1 MTSQTFISAESPH
14 DLGGV
19 ALTQHLRGSAD
30 VQLSGS

>member
-1 MTSQTFISAESPH
+1 MTSQVFVAAELPH